1 MHFAVALRAHGALD
15 FYCNF
20 ICVSTFDR
28 TQRGTAEK
36 PEPAVRV
43 TRVEMD
49 FTRIY
54 FETERDLDEKERK
67 AGTPKQKD
75 LWVCD
80 LSNSRLVGADTCR
93 RKTR

>member
-28 TQRGTAEK
+28 TNELDARGEPKPAE
-36 PEPAVRV
+36 RV

-49 FTRIY
+49 F
-54 FETERDLDEKERK
+54 
-67 AGTPKQKD
+67 
-75 LWVCD
+75 
-80 LSNSRLVGADTCR
+80 
-93 RKTR
+93 